1 MHTRAYGVLQSAGIL
16 FFMAVPPVIPTSFVP
31 RPAASAGPRG
41 SLGLG
46 SVLAALGYFFL
57 LLALVAAAG
66 VFLYGR
72 LLASEQATSAAN
84 LAKAESS
91 IDEPTIESLVQL
103 RNRLTTAETL
113 LNSHLAFSGLF
124 DLLETV
130 TPADASFSSIHISF
144 DQNGN
149 AVLVANGTARSFNSL
164 AAASNDF
171 SMDAR
176 LKNTIFSNLQIGTS
190 GSVGFVLTA
199 VLDPKLIAYTG
210 ASAPAAGA
218 TTNTAATGTSTATTT
233 TP

>member
-1 MHTRAYGVLQSAGIL
+1 
-16 FFMAVPPVIPTSFVP
+16 MAVPPVIPTSFVP

-46 SVLAALGYFFL
+46 SVLSLLGYFFL
-57 LLALVAAAG
+57 LLALVSAVG

-91 IDEPTIESLVQL
+91 IDQPTIEGLVQL

-113 LNSHLAFSGLF
+113 LNSHHAFSGLF
-124 DLLETV
+124 DLLESV
-130 TPADASFSSIHISF
+130 TPVDASFSSIHVSF

-149 AVLVANGTARSFNSL
+149 AILVANGTARSFNSL

-176 LKNTIFSNLQIGTS
+176 LKNTIFSNLQIGAN

-199 VLDPKLIAYTG
+199 ILDPKLIAYTG
-210 ASAPAAGA
+210 ASASAAAPSTPA
-218 TTNTAATGTSTATTT
+218 TTGTSTATTT

>member
-1 MHTRAYGVLQSAGIL
+1 
-16 FFMAVPPVIPTSFVP
+16 MAVPPVIPTSFVP

-46 SVLAALGYFFL
+46 SVVAALGYFLL

-91 IDEPTIESLVQL
+91 IDEPTIEGLVQL
-103 RNRLTTAETL
+103 RDRLTTAETL
-113 LNSHLAFSGLF
+113 LNSHLALSGLF
-124 DLLETV
+124 DLLESV
-130 TPADASFSSIHISF
+130 TPADASFSSIHVSF

-176 LKNTIFSNLQIGTS
+176 LKNTIFSNLQIGAS

-199 VLDPKLIAYTG
+199 MLDPKLIAYTG
-210 ASAPAAGA
+210 VSTPTVAPSVPV
-218 TTNTAATGTSTATTT
+218 TTGTSTATTT